1 MGTLWH
7 RGRLSVIKR
16 SLKTLVSIGVALT
29 LTYMD
34 TMSIFAEE
42 SQDEG
47 SITIY
52 TNDGTDSSYTYDSNQ
67 VDLVLT
73 NTPEGTHFYGFNTQP
88 DAEGEW
94 VNDIDNV
101 DRFSLE
107 TRDWKE
113 DYTYEADITKVVDVS
128 MHTQNKE
135 DLYVIWQ
142 NNRTVTPYQMKDSF
156 SSLTFHANNGTSE
169 QRTVSPME
177 LSLSNGNLNALIP
190 EFSAPSGLYGFRGWN
205 TKADGSGVW
214 YLPAYVFSKDYDQ
227 ITELYANWMDLT
239 DALNVRYQTFKD
251 VSGVRSIVQPVTV
264 SIPVYQTSVQKV
276 HYVKRTLPVQTGV
289 TLEWSSSLL
298 GILLAS
304 MGIDYCL
311 EELETLRGK
320 KK

>member
-16 SLKTLVSIGVALT
+16 TLKTLVSIGVALT
-29 LTYMD
+29 LTVVD
-34 TMSIFAEE
+34 TMSVYAEE
-42 SQDEG
+42 SEEG
-47 SITIY
+47 ITIY
-52 TNDGTDSSYTYDSNQ
+52 TNDGTDTSYTYDSDQ

-73 NTPEGTHFYGFNTQP
+73 NTPEGTRFYGFNTQP
-88 DAEGEW
+88 NAEGEW

-113 DYTYEADITKVVDVS
+113 NYRYEANITKVVDVS
-128 MHTQNKE
+128 MHTQAKE

-156 SSLTFHANNGTSE
+156 SELTFYANNGTGDKH
-169 QRTVSPME
+169 TLSPME

-214 YLPAYVFSKDYDQ
+214 YLPAYVFSKDYEQ

-251 VSGVRSIVQPVTV
+251 VSGIRSIVQPVTV
-264 SIPVYQTSVQKV
+264 SIPVYQQAVSSVQ
-276 HYVKRTLPVQTGV
+276 YIKRTLPVQTGV

-311 EELETLRGK
+311 DQLETLRGK

>member
-1 MGTLWH
+1 MF
-7 RGRLSVIKR
+7 
-16 SLKTLVSIGVALT
+16 
-29 LTYMD
+29 TYAD
-34 TMSIFAEE
+34 TMAVFADE
-42 SQDEG
+42 SEG
-47 SITIY
+47 EDSITIY
-52 TNDGTDSSYTYDSNQ
+52 TNDGTNQSYSYASGD
-67 VDLVLT
+67 VELVLT
-73 NTPEGTHFYGFNTQP
+73 NTPEGTHFYGFNTDA

-94 VNDIDNV
+94 INDIDNV

-113 DYTYEADITKVVDVS
+113 NYRYEANITKVVDVS
-128 MHTQNKE
+128 MHTQAKE

-156 SSLTFHANNGTSE
+156 SELTFYANNGTGDKH
-169 QRTVSPME
+169 TLSPME
-177 LSLSNGNLNALIP
+177 LSLSNGNLNTLIP

-214 YLPAYVFSKDYDQ
+214 YLPAYVFSKDYEQ
-227 ITELYANWMDLT
+227 ITELYASWMDLT

-264 SIPVYQTSVQKV
+264 SVPVYQQAVSSVQ
-276 HYVKRTLPVQTGV
+276 YIKRTLPVQTGV

-311 EELETLRGK
+311 EQLEKLRGK